1 MTSLPRSGYAPI
13 LKCEFDFRN
22 DYPQV
27 EVRFVFQ
34 ARRASIS
41 LAGGVNHR
49 LVMDYSPVGPEGRH
63 IRYGRF
69 VPALQA

>member
-1 MTSLPRSGYAPI
+1 MFRSFRRIEPTIRTSANPTPKCVAP
-13 LKCEFDFRN
+13 
-22 DYPQV
+22 
-27 EVRFVFQ
+27 FQ